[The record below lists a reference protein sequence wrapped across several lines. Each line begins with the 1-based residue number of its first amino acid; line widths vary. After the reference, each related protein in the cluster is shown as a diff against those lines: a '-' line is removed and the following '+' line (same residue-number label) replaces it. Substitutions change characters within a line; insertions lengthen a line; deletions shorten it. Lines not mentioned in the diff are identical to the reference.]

1 MPYVLEIVDL
11 RRQRAEGTG
20 QQAAGSITIEVGGRK
35 SEIRGQEIEDK
46 R

>member
-1 MPYVLEIVDL
+1 MYCRFWIADLEKN
-11 RRQRAEGTG
+11 REM